1 MGLEVATYINELNV
15 NWPVATDKVREG
27 DDHLRVIKTALVN
40 SFPNI
45 AGAVELSHT
54 ALNLIPDTVT
64 ELRKHL
70 CPVGGIMLWSG
81 STGAIPSGWALCN
94 GANGTPDLRGRFV
107 IGAGGDYAV
116 GATGGAA
123 SGNTGTASAS
133 ITIQGTALTS
143 AQMPSHEHF
152 VAAIV
157 SNTSEALSS
166 LNYLGTHSD
175 DIVSSGNS
183 EYILRSAG
191 AGSAATAG
199 RTSATGGG
207 ATHTHSVSQ
216 TAHAHSVDTLPPYY
230 ALAYIMKTLD
240 WTEPS

>member
-15 NWPVATDKVREG
+15 NWPVPTDKIREG

-45 AGAVELSHT
+45 GGAVELSHT
-54 ALNLIPDTVT
+54 ALNLIPDMVT

-70 CPVGGIMLWSG
+70 CPRGGIMLWSG
-81 STGAIPSGWALCN
+81 STGTIPSGWVLCD

-123 SGNTGTASAS
+123 SANTSSTS
-133 ITIQGTALTS
+133 ISLTIQGTALTA

-152 VAAIV
+152 VAAFV
-157 SNTSEALSS
+157 SNTNTILSS
-166 LNYLGTHSD
+166 SNYLGTHSD
-175 DIVSSGNS
+175 DGVTSGNS

-191 AGSAATAG
+191 TTPPATVG

-207 ATHTHSVSQ
+207 ATHTHSVTQ
-216 TAHAHSVDTLPPYY
+216 TPHSHTVNTLPPYY